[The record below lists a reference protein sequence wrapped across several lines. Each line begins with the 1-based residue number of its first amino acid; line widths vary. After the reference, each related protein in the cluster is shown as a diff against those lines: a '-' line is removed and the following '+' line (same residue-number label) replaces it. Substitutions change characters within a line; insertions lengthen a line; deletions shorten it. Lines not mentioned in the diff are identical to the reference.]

1 MRGTH
6 LAALPAG
13 IESAAAPVLLVD
25 VPTSSVVYANP
36 AAAELAPE
44 ATPPVSVDTWS
55 KLAGLTDLDGR
66 PLQRAWSPLHHA
78 AEGHQVS
85 GQPVRVAGGGDDVL
99 WVTGIPLPGPEGEG
113 PVALIVLVRLDETEG
128 AQERLLDLVWQRAL
142 ARAGIAMAVGDARRP
157 GFPLLWVNAAFT
169 RLTGYE
175 PAEVVGRSVGVFRG
189 RGTDQVVVDRLR
201 QALHQRHPVTEVLIT
216 YRKDGSP
223 FWNEVTISPVTDAS
237 GREDHFVAVL
247 TDVTERVLLEH
258 QREAA
263 WAAAEETSR
272 HLRLLT
278 EAADLLSAT
287 LDVDDVVRQLTRL
300 VVPVLAD
307 YCWIDLLD
315 EPHGN
320 TAHRAAAHH
329 RRSEQIDALYRL
341 GEVYTPRVG
350 GSDPASSVLS
360 GGPPVLLPD
369 LPDDFWPPES
379 WPPEVVHEI
388 RQLRPMSMIVVP
400 LRARGRVLG
409 TLTLC
414 TERPYGRRYTQR
426 DAEVAADLAGRAAL
440 AVDNARLYL
449 REHEAAQILQL
460 SLLPELPDVPGLL
473 LAARYLAGAGETH
486 VGGDWYDVL
495 PLPDGAVGLVVGDV
509 VGHDLRA
516 AAVMGQLRGLLR
528 ACAWEGGRP
537 GEVLDR
543 CEHMVHGLQVDAM
556 ATIAYLRLEPA
567 DGGFRRVSYAN
578 AGHPAPLLRSP
589 DGQVTWLDDARSLL
603 IGAVPGNSRQDAW
616 AECPDGSL
624 LLLYTDGIIEVRGT
638 DPDERAERLRQVVA
652 DMPPDCGVDEV
663 CARVLDA
670 MVDRELQDD
679 VALLAVRTAGTG

>member
-247 TDVTERVLLEH
+247 T
-258 QREAA
+258 
-263 WAAAEETSR
+263 
-272 HLRLLT
+272 
-278 EAADLLSAT
+278 
-287 LDVDDVVRQLTRL
+287 
-300 VVPVLAD
+300 
-307 YCWIDLLD
+307 
-315 EPHGN
+315 
-320 TAHRAAAHH
+320 
-329 RRSEQIDALYRL
+329 
-341 GEVYTPRVG
+341 
-350 GSDPASSVLS
+350 
-360 GGPPVLLPD
+360 
-369 LPDDFWPPES
+369 
-379 WPPEVVHEI
+379 
-388 RQLRPMSMIVVP
+388 
-400 LRARGRVLG
+400 
-409 TLTLC
+409 
-414 TERPYGRRYTQR
+414 
-426 DAEVAADLAGRAAL
+426 
-440 AVDNARLYL
+440 
-449 REHEAAQILQL
+449 L
-460 SLLPELPDVPGLL
+460 SLI
-473 LAARYLAGAGETH
+473 H
-486 VGGDWYDVL
+486 
-495 PLPDGAVGLVVGDV
+495 
-509 VGHDLRA
+509 
-516 AAVMGQLRGLLR
+516 
-528 ACAWEGGRP
+528 
-537 GEVLDR
+537 
-543 CEHMVHGLQVDAM
+543 
-556 ATIAYLRLEPA
+556 I
-567 DGGFRRVSYAN
+567 
-578 AGHPAPLLRSP
+578 
-589 DGQVTWLDDARSLL
+589 
-603 IGAVPGNSRQDAW
+603 
-616 AECPDGSL
+616 
-624 LLLYTDGIIEVRGT
+624 
-638 DPDERAERLRQVVA
+638 
-652 DMPPDCGVDEV
+652 
-663 CARVLDA
+663 
-670 MVDRELQDD
+670 
-679 VALLAVRTAGTG
+679 